1 MSFRQRIEDD
11 LKTALKAGEKQ
22 RLGVLRMIKAKVQ
35 EKQVELRGKQGADAT
50 LSDDDVMN
58 VVSAYAKQ
66 RRDSIESYEQGG
78 REDLAAAER
87 AELQIVSAYLPQQL
101 GEDEVAAIVDAAVAE
116 SGAREPKDMGAVM
129 KLVMPQVKGRA
140 DGKLVNRIVQS
151 RLKPS

>member
-1 MSFRQRIEDD
+1 MSLKQRIEDD

-22 RLGVLRMIKAKVQ
+22 RLGVLRMVKSKVQ
-35 EKQVELRGKQGADAT
+35 EKQVDLRGKKGAEAV

-87 AELQIVSAYLPQQL
+87 AELEIVSAYLPQQM

-116 SGAREPKDMGAVM
+116 SGAKEPRDMGAVM
-129 KLVMPQVKGRA
+129 KLVMPKVKGRA
-140 DGKLVNRIVQS
+140 DGKIVNRIVQS